1 MAYRWGPT
9 EQTWIKL
16 GRSVDNLQLLRYPTA
31 YIEPPF
37 LTVMGVS
44 SAPRKDFSDIQL
56 RHTVDTNPGSRW
68 SVTLEHVRE
77 RQNNLLAGEAAVVAD
92 IPGVGLYSDYLA
104 LTGYNRIDRRYTG
117 LTLATTQRLDPAL
130 SLDAALGLQQIR
142 HRVDGLTRSY
152 LVGLDQFSE
161 EQARRADTERMVT
174 PRLGAVWQPAAGTTV
189 RMAYQDWLRPLSV
202 STLASVETAGIPV
215 EDRLVEAGGRH
226 KRTVAQLGMEVGA
239 DTFVGLR
246 ADHLRVNNPGIV
258 GVDLRTPSL
267 PFLEEMRNAQLVNLS
282 TSDLLEDTPSFERG
296 TLQTLGGTVNH
307 MFSRRWSAYAKYLY
321 QHSESRTLDGGAE
334 VVGRIPYIPRHTV
347 ALGATW
353 ASAQRL
359 YLSARAV
366 YRSERFEDKENL
378 TRRAPGWGVDL
389 MGFWETQDKRWV
401 LGFAAM
407 NLWAPHSDRQKTRYV
422 LDARYRF

>member
-1 MAYRWGPT
+1 
-9 EQTWIKL
+9 
-16 GRSVDNLQLLRYPTA
+16 
-31 YIEPPF
+31 
-37 LTVMGVS
+37 
-44 SAPRKDFSDIQL
+44 
-56 RHTVDTNPGSRW
+56 
-68 SVTLEHVRE
+68 
-77 RQNNLLAGEAAVVAD
+77 VA
-92 IPGVGLYSDYLA
+92 
-104 LTGYNRIDRRYTG
+104 GYNHVDRRYTG
-117 LTLATTQRLDPAL
+117 LTLATTQRLEPAL
-130 SLDAALGLQQIR
+130 TLDAALGLQQIR
-142 HRVDGLTRSY
+142 HRVDGLTQSY
-152 LVGLDQFSE
+152 LVGLDALSE
-161 EQARRADTERMVT
+161 DQARRADAERVVT
-174 PRLGAVWQPAAGTTV
+174 PRLGAVWQPAAGTTLRV
-189 RMAYQDWLRPLSV
+189 AYQDWLRPLSV

-239 DTFVGLR
+239 NTFVGLR
-246 ADHLRVNNPGIV
+246 ADHLRVNNPGTV

-307 MFSRRWSAYAKYLY
+307 MFSRRWSGYAKYLY

-401 LGFAAM
+401 VGVAAL
-407 NLWAPHSDRQKTRYV
+407 NLWAPKSDRQKARYV